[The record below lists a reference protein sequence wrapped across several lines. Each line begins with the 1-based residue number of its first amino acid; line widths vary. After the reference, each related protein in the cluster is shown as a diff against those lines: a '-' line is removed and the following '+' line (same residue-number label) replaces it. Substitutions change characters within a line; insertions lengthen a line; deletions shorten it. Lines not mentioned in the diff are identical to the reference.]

1 MQILEAGRSS
11 QRLPTR
17 VMSASSPSRLGAE
30 KPEDQLLAAAGRR
43 ALQGAP
49 AATARSGASRN
60 PASAPLEHPPRPSQ
74 ATQWQAGSQWRCE
87 RGFTLLELLVVIVLI
102 GVLSSVISLSATPDP

>member
-1 MQILEAGRSS
+1 MQILEAGRSNGHLLM
-11 QRLPTR
+11 RR
-17 VMSASSPSRLGAE
+17 ASASSTPRLTPE
-30 KPEDQLLAAAGRR
+30 RPEDRLLAAAGRR